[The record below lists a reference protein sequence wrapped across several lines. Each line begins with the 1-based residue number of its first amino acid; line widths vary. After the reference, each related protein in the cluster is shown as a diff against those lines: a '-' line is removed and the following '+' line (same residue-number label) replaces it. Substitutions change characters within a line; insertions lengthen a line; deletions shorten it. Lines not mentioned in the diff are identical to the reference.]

1 MRILAVLILLCG
13 ELSAQEDFIPC
24 KKGRKW
30 VYKQG
35 DSEFVQ
41 TVTGSEKIGGTECFL
56 FESEMVE
63 KKECMWLAQV
73 ADGVWLY
80 RVRSGETTWDLPKPA
95 LLLKYPLKQ
104 GDKWDAR
111 VPMGDIAIEYQ
122 FENGGQEEVEVPAG
136 KYSAWVVKMKGTAAG
151 QEFSGAYWYVKGVG
165 NVKQKTTSKRGE
177 FLLELKEA
185 K

>member
-1 MRILAVLILLCG
+1 MRILAVLIVLAG
-13 ELSAQEDFIPC
+13 ELSAQEDFIPL
-24 KKGRKW
+24 KKGWKW

-41 TVTGSEKIGGTECFL
+41 TVAASEKVGGIECFL
-56 FESEMVE
+56 LESELGGQ
-63 KKECMWLAQV
+63 KECMWVSAA
-73 ADGVWLY
+73 ADGMWLH
-80 RVRSGETTWDLPKPA
+80 RIRSGESTSDLPKPA

-104 GDKWDAR
+104 GDRWDAR
-111 VPMGDIAIEYQ
+111 VPSGDVTIEYQ

-136 KYSAWVVKMKGTAAG
+136 KYSAWVIKMKGTASG
-151 QEFSGAYWYVKGVG
+151 QEFAGTYWYAKGVG
-165 NVKQKTTSKRGE
+165 LVKQKMTSKRGE

>member
-13 ELSAQEDFIPC
+13 ELSAQEDFIPM

-41 TVTGSEKIGGTECFL
+41 TVTASEKVGGVECFVL
-56 FESEMVE
+56 ESDLKEQ
-63 KKECMWLAQV
+63 KECMWLSAS
-73 ADGVWLY
+73 ADGMWLY
-80 RVRSGETTWDLPKPA
+80 RIRSGDSTSDLPKPA
-95 LLLKYPLKQ
+95 QLLKYPLKQ
-104 GDKWDAR
+104 GDRWDAR
-111 VPMGDIAIEYQ
+111 IPSGEVAIEYQ
-122 FENGGQEEVEVPAG
+122 FENGGQEEVEVLAG
-136 KYSAWVVKMKGTAAG
+136 KYSAWVIKMKGTAAG
-151 QEFSGAYWYVKGVG
+151 QEFAGAYWYAKGVG
-165 NVKQKTTSKRGE
+165 LVKQKITSKRGE